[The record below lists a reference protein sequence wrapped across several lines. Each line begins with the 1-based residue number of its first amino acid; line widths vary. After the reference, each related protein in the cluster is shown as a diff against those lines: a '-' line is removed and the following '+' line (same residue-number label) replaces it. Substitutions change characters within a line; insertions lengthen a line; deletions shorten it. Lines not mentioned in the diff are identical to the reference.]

1 VCVVLI
7 GMRPSPVRNS
17 FDLDPRS
24 GCTIVDVTAAAT
36 PPAVRE
42 ELFGPSRRATTI
54 GIVLLVSLVA
64 FEAMGVGTAMPALVA
79 DLGGVAL
86 YAWPFV
92 SFMAASVFATVLGG
106 RWCDRAG
113 PRVPLVASPL
123 MFGAG
128 LLVAGTATSMAQLL
142 VGRVLQGAGAG
153 MTSVAIFV
161 LIAVVYPERA
171 RPAVFGLI
179 SSAWVLPA
187 LLGPPV
193 SGLVTEALSWHWVFL
208 GLIPFVLVATTLV
221 IPAVR
226 TLQPPDAVKA
236 GRRGLVA
243 AAFGASAGVAALS
256 WASQNASPVAAVAAA
271 VAVAVLVPALVRL
284 FPRGVFRLRR
294 GIPTVV
300 ASRGLLAGVFFT
312 LNSYLPLMLEAT
324 HGWSLSAAG
333 IPLIVGALA
342 WSGASAWQGR
352 HPDLPR
358 RTLLRVG
365 FCGVTIGTAGMLLV
379 APAWGVPW
387 LALPFWGIAGL
398 GMGLGFSSVSFLLL
412 QQSAPQETGFHTSA
426 AQIADQLGAATLIG
440 AGGALLALLGTPAAA
455 LPVLI
460 AVLVALGLVG
470 VTGASRA
477 TAQTGSANT
486 TTLSA

>member
-1 VCVVLI
+1 
-7 GMRPSPVRNS
+7 
-17 FDLDPRS
+17 
-24 GCTIVDVTAAAT
+24 VTAAHT
-36 PPAVRE
+36 PTAVRD

-54 GIVLLVSLVA
+54 GIVLLISLIA
-64 FEAMGVGTAMPALVA
+64 FEAMGVNTAMPALVA

-113 PRVPLVASPL
+113 PAVPLVVSPL

-128 LLVAGTATSMAQLL
+128 LLVAGTATTMTQLL
-142 VGRVLQGAGAG
+142 MGRVLQGAGAG
-153 MTSVAIFV
+153 MSSVAIFV
-161 LIAVVYPERA
+161 LIAAVYPERA

-193 SGLVTEALSWHWVFL
+193 SGLVTQALSWHWVFL
-208 GLIPFVLVATTLV
+208 GLVPLVLVATALV
-221 IPAVR
+221 VPAVR
-226 TLQPPDAVKA
+226 TLTPPERRAGA
-236 GRRGLVA
+236 GRRGVVL
-243 AAFGASAGVAALS
+243 AAFAASAGVAALS
-256 WASQNASPVAAVAAA
+256 WASQHVSVLAAVVGAAS
-271 VAVAVLVPALVRL
+271 VAVLVPALLRL

-312 LNSYLPLMLEAT
+312 INSYLPLMLEAT
-324 HGWSLSAAG
+324 HGWSLATAG

-358 RTLLRVG
+358 ERLLRIGFSAVTVG
-365 FCGVTIGTAGMLLV
+365 AAGMLLV

-387 LALPFWGIAGL
+387 LALPFWAIAGM

-412 QQSAPQETGFHTSA
+412 QQSETHETGFHTSA
-426 AQIADQLGAATLIG
+426 AQIADQLGTAALIG
-440 AGGALLALLGTPAAA
+440 AGGAALALLGAPAVA

-470 VTGASRA
+470 VLGAPRA
-477 TAQTGSANT
+477 AGQTGSANT
-486 TTLSA
+486 TTLSE

>member
-1 VCVVLI
+1 
-7 GMRPSPVRNS
+7 M
-17 FDLDPRS
+17 
-24 GCTIVDVTAAAT
+24 TAA
-36 PPAVRE
+36 PPPTAVRD

-54 GIVLLVSLVA
+54 GIVLLISLIA
-64 FEAMGVGTAMPALVA
+64 FEAMGVNTAMPALVA

-92 SFMAASVFATVLGG
+92 TFMAASVFATVLGG

-113 PRVPLVASPL
+113 PRVPLLVSPL
-123 MFGAG
+123 LFGAG
-128 LLVAGTATSMAQLL
+128 LLLAGTATSMAQLL
-142 VGRVLQGAGAG
+142 AGRVLQGAGAG

-161 LIAVVYPERA
+161 LIAAVYPERA
-171 RPAVFGLI
+171 RPAVFGLM

-208 GLIPFVLVATTLV
+208 GLVPLVLFAAALV
-221 IPAVR
+221 VPAVR
-226 TLQPPDAVKA
+226 TLAAPERPAGG

-243 AAFGASAGVAALS
+243 AALAASAGVAALS
-256 WASQNASPVAAVAAA
+256 WASQHVSALGGVVAAVS
-271 VAVAVLVPALVRL
+271 VAVLVPALVRL

-300 ASRGLLAGVFFT
+300 ACRGLLAGVFFT
-312 LNSYLPLMLEAT
+312 INSYLPLMLEAT
-324 HGWSLSAAG
+324 HGWSLAAAG

-358 RTLLRVG
+358 QRLLRVG
-365 FCGVTIGTAGMLLV
+365 FCAVTIGAAGMLLV

-387 LALPFWGIAGL
+387 LALPFWAIAGL

-412 QQSAPQETGFHTSA
+412 QQSESHETGFHTSA
-426 AQIADQLGAATLIG
+426 AQIADQLGTAALIG
-440 AGGALLALLGTPAAA
+440 AGGAALALLGTPAAA

-460 AVLVALGLVG
+460 AVLVALGVVG
-470 VTGASRA
+470 VLGAPR
-477 TAQTGSANT
+477 TAGQVGSANT

>member
-1 VCVVLI
+1 V
-7 GMRPSPVRNS
+7 P
-17 FDLDPRS
+17 
-24 GCTIVDVTAAAT
+24 AAAAPT
-36 PPAVRE
+36 TVRE

-64 FEAMGVGTAMPALVA
+64 FEAMGVGTAMPALVD

-113 PRVPLVASPL
+113 PRVPLVVSPL
-123 MFGAG
+123 LFGAG
-128 LLVAGTATSMAQLL
+128 LLVAGTASSMTQLL

-153 MTSVAIFV
+153 MISVAIFV
-161 LIAVVYPERA
+161 LIAAVYPERA

-193 SGLVTEALSWHWVFL
+193 SGLVTEAVSWHWVFL
-208 GLIPFVLVATTLV
+208 GLLPFVLVATALV
-221 IPAVR
+221 VPAVR
-226 TLQPPDAVKA
+226 TLSPPERPAEA
-236 GRRGLVA
+236 GRRGLVPA
-243 AAFGASAGVAALS
+243 ALGASAGVAALS
-256 WASQNASPVAAVAAA
+256 WASQHVSPVAVGVAAA
-271 VAVAVLVPALVRL
+271 AVAVLVPALVRL
-284 FPRGVFRLRR
+284 FPRGVFRLGR

-312 LNSYLPLMLEAT
+312 INSYVPLMLEAT
-324 HGWSLSAAG
+324 HGWSLAAAG

-342 WSGASAWQGR
+342 WSSASAWQGR

-365 FCGVTIGTAGMLLV
+365 FCAVTVGAAGMLLV

-412 QQSAPQETGFHTSA
+412 QQSAPHETGFHTSA
-426 AQIADQLGAATLIG
+426 AQIADQLGTATLIG
-440 AGGALLALLGTPAAA
+440 AGGAMLTLLGTPAAA

-470 VTGASRA
+470 VLGAPRA
-477 TAQTGSANT
+477 SAQGTSSANT
-486 TTLSA
+486 STVPGRAAP

>member
-1 VCVVLI
+1 
-7 GMRPSPVRNS
+7 
-17 FDLDPRS
+17 
-24 GCTIVDVTAAAT
+24 VTEAQAPT
-36 PPAVRE
+36 AVRE

-64 FEAMGVGTAMPALVA
+64 FEAMGVNTAMPALVA

-106 RWCDRAG
+106 RWCDRTG
-113 PRVPLVASPL
+113 PRVPLLVSPL
-123 MFGAG
+123 LFGAG
-128 LLVAGTATSMAQLL
+128 LLVAGTATSMTQLL

-161 LIAVVYPERA
+161 LIAAVYAERA

-193 SGLVTEALSWHWVFL
+193 SGLVTETLSWHWVFL
-208 GLIPFVLVATTLV
+208 GLVPFVLVATALV
-221 IPAVR
+221 VPAVR
-226 TLQPPDAVKA
+226 TLQPPEQTAGN
-236 GRRGLVA
+236 GRRGLVLAALA
-243 AAFGASAGVAALS
+243 AAVGVAALS
-256 WASQNASPVAAVAAA
+256 WASQHASPLAAGVAA

-312 LNSYLPLMLEAT
+312 INAYVPLMLEAT
-324 HGWSLSAAG
+324 HGWSLAAAG

-342 WSGASAWQGR
+342 WSSASAWQGR

-358 RTLLRVG
+358 QKLLRIG
-365 FCGVTIGTAGMLLV
+365 FCALTVGAAGMLLV
-379 APAWGVPW
+379 APAWGIPW

-412 QQSAPQETGFHTSA
+412 QQSAAHETGFHTSA
-426 AQIADQLGAATLIG
+426 AQIADQLGTATLIG
-440 AGGALLALLGTPAAA
+440 AGGAVLALLGSPATA

-460 AVLVALGLVG
+460 AVLVVLGLVG
-470 VTGASRA
+470 VLAAPRA
-477 TAQTGSANT
+477 AQTGSANT